1 MKVEVSIDPACKE
14 PKVIIHTD
22 KMTDEIENL
31 MQCIASAEMNTLSVL
46 SHKGVEFINC
56 GDIVRIY
63 TEQKKVF
70 VQTMVSI
77 YNVRFRLYELEEKLN
92 TQMFV
97 LISNAEIVNRNMII
111 HMDISKTG
119 TIGVALKGGIK
130 TYASRRY
137 VTKIKKQLG
146 L

>member
-1 MKVEVSIDPACKE
+1 MKVEVSIDPTCKE
-14 PKVIIHTD
+14 PKVTIHTD
-22 KMTDEIENL
+22 KITDEIENL
-31 MQCIASAEMNTLSVL
+31 MQCIASAEVNTLSVL
-46 SHKGVEFINC
+46 SHRGVEFINC

-63 TEQKKVF
+63 TERKKVF
-70 VQTMVSI
+70 VQTMVGI

-97 LISNAEIVNRNMII
+97 RISNAEIVNRNKII

-119 TIGVALKGGIK
+119 TIGVELKGGIK

>member
-14 PKVIIHTD
+14 PKVTIHTD

-46 SHKGVEFINC
+46 SHRGVEFINC
-56 GDIVRIY
+56 EDIVRIY

-92 TQMFV
+92 TQLF
-97 LISNAEIVNRNMII
+97 LRISNAEIVNRNMII

-119 TIGVALKGGIK
+119 TIGVELKGGIN

>member
-46 SHKGVEFINC
+46 SYKGVEFINC

-92 TQMFV
+92 TQLFV
-97 LISNAEIVNRNMII
+97 RISNAEMVNRNMII

-119 TIGVALKGGIK
+119 TIGVELKGGIK

-137 VTKIKKQLG
+137 VTKIKKKLG

>member
-22 KMTDEIENL
+22 KMTDEIENI
-31 MQCIASAEMNTLSVL
+31 MQCITSTEMNTLSVL
-46 SHKGVEFINC
+46 SHRGVEFINC

-70 VQTMVSI
+70 VQTVVSI

-97 LISNAEIVNRNMII
+97 RISNAEIVNRNMII

-119 TIGVALKGGIK
+119 TIGVELKGGIK

-146 L
+146 F

>member
-14 PKVIIHTD
+14 PKVTIHTD

-31 MQCIASAEMNTLSVL
+31 MQCIVSAEMNTLSVL
-46 SHKGVEFINC
+46 SHRGVEFINC
-56 GDIVRIY
+56 EDIVRIY

-92 TQMFV
+92 TQLF
-97 LISNAEIVNRNMII
+97 LRISNAEIVNRNMII

-119 TIGVALKGGIK
+119 TIGVELKGGIK

>member
-22 KMTDEIENL
+22 KMTDEIENI
-31 MQCIASAEMNTLSVL
+31 MQCITSTEMNTLSVL
-46 SHKGVEFINC
+46 SHRGVEFINC

-97 LISNAEIVNRNMII
+97 RISNAEIVNRNMII

-119 TIGVALKGGIK
+119 TIGVELKGGIK

>member
-1 MKVEVSIDPACKE
+1 MKVEVSIDPVCKE

-22 KMTDEIENL
+22 KMTDEIENI
-31 MQCIASAEMNTLSVL
+31 MQCFTSAEMNTLSVL
-46 SHKGVEFINC
+46 SHRGVEFINC

-97 LISNAEIVNRNMII
+97 RISNAEIVNRNMII

-119 TIGVALKGGIK
+119 TIGVELKGGIK

-146 L
+146 F

>member
-22 KMTDEIENL
+22 KITDEIENI
-31 MQCIASAEMNTLSVL
+31 MQCITSTEMNTLSVL
-46 SHKGVEFINC
+46 SHRGVEFINC

-70 VQTMVSI
+70 VQTVVSI

-97 LISNAEIVNRNMII
+97 RISNAEIVNRNMII

-119 TIGVALKGGIK
+119 TIGVELKGGIK

-137 VTKIKKQLG
+137 VTKIKKHLG
-146 L
+146 F

>member
-1 MKVEVSIDPACKE
+1 MKVEVSIDPAYKE
-14 PKVIIHTD
+14 PKVTIHTD

-46 SHKGVEFINC
+46 SHRGVEFINC
-56 GDIVRIY
+56 EDIVRIY

-70 VQTMVSI
+70 VQTMVGI
-77 YNVRFRLYELEEKLN
+77 YNVRYRLYELEEKLN
-92 TQMFV
+92 TQLF
-97 LISNAEIVNRNMII
+97 LRISNAEMVNRNMII

-119 TIGVALKGGIK
+119 TIGVELKGGIK